1 MHNELSLKDL
11 VHCVLVQATF
21 GPKKEESMKKNK
33 EIIIENIRVVYG
45 TLQKHG
51 ELLTTEDIK
60 DLSNKLEKSERQV
73 RKYIT
78 IIKKHGFGK
87 VIESI
92 RQGESINSLYKSAMG
107 HKTEIVRATKLL
119 QREYDITVNEL
130 RAFLK
135 PYRKLKEEEVIN
147 FGEKE
152 EEKQEQEWW
161 KE

>member
-1 MHNELSLKDL
+1 M
-11 VHCVLVQATF
+11 
-21 GPKKEESMKKNK
+21 
-33 EIIIENIRVVYG
+33 VYG
-45 TLQKHG
+45 TLQKYG
-51 ELLTTEDIK
+51 EQLTTEDIK
-60 DLSNKLEKSERQV
+60 DLANKLGKSERQV

-78 IIKKHGFGK
+78 IIKKHGFSK

-92 RQGESINSLYKSAMG
+92 KQGKSINSLYKSVMG

-135 PYRKLKEEEVIN
+135 PYRKVEEEVID
-147 FGEKE
+147 FGEK

>member
-1 MHNELSLKDL
+1 M
-11 VHCVLVQATF
+11 
-21 GPKKEESMKKNK
+21 KEN
-33 EIIIENIRVVYG
+33 IIENIQVVYG
-45 TLQKHG
+45 TLQKYG
-51 ELLTTEDIK
+51 EQLTTEDIK
-60 DLSNKLEKSERQV
+60 DLANKLGKSERQI

-78 IIKKHGFGK
+78 IIKKHGFSK

-92 RQGESINSLYKSAMG
+92 KQGKSINSLYKSVMG

-135 PYRKLKEEEVIN
+135 PYRKVEEEVID
-147 FGEKE
+147 FGEK

>member
-1 MHNELSLKDL
+1 
-11 VHCVLVQATF
+11 
-21 GPKKEESMKKNK
+21 MKKNK
-33 EIIIENIRVVYG
+33 EIIENIRVVYG

-51 ELLTTEDIK
+51 EQLTTEDIK

-92 RQGESINSLYKSAMG
+92 KQGESINSLYKSVMG
-107 HKTEIVRATKLL
+107 HKTEIARATKLL

-130 RAFLK
+130 RALLK
-135 PYRKLKEEEVIN
+135 SYRKLKKEEVID
-147 FGEKE
+147 FGEK

-161 KE
+161 EK